1 MFPLYLGR
9 RQVKERVLQ
18 PSFGQAA
25 QYVGPPPGC
34 VAEAVRTVLVAVHDA
49 STMSGTG
56 YSLGR
61 VLIYGLRWDS
71 VPAFPSRQRR
81 QARRILCDTGPLV
94 AASNKADNDHARCMR
109 FLRETGSGWP
119 KASG

>member
-1 MFPLYLGR
+1 VVVFVCFRAAANERVNHLGR

-56 YSLGR
+56 YSLGPCAD
-61 VLIYGLRWDS
+61 LWPALGLRR
-71 VPAFPSRQRR
+71 VQQGGQRSRPMHEVSP
-81 QARRILCDTGPLV
+81 G
-94 AASNKADNDHARCMR
+94 N
-109 FLRETGSGWP
+109 
-119 KASG
+119 

>member
-1 MFPLYLGR
+1 MFTTTLILTRAARGRFFVRFRAAANQGVDHLGR

-49 STMSGTG
+49 STMSGTRLLPW
-56 YSLGR
+56 SM
-61 VLIYGLRWDS
+61 
-71 VPAFPSRQRR
+71 
-81 QARRILCDTGPLV
+81 C
-94 AASNKADNDHARCMR
+94 
-109 FLRETGSGWP
+109 
-119 KASG
+119 